1 MLTLFVALF
10 GLVANSMS
18 MVVLFRPKIR
28 AVAFNQLLF
37 VLCGVDSFF
46 LFCNSMSIG
55 HALGLNNSKCDSK
68 TFTEKWDSKRHLL
81 ELSWPIQRLRLIDH
95 IFLGI
100 TLFCFSRQK
109 AEIFSI
115 CLKKNF
121 VKLHKISTQSNNGQK
136 KWK

>member
-1 MLTLFVALF
+1 MQDYGAAVYVYTEAFSFFRNTINNNKHVKLYFTILLHFQEFLNWKWYVGGMLTLFVALF

-68 TFTEKWDSKRHLL
+68 TFTENWDSKRHLL
-81 ELSWPIQRLRLIDH
+81 ELSWPI
-95 IFLGI
+95 
-100 TLFCFSRQK
+100 
-109 AEIFSI
+109 
-115 CLKKNF
+115 
-121 VKLHKISTQSNNGQK
+121 
-136 KWK
+136 

>member
-1 MLTLFVALF
+1 MLQIFFLRKLIVRLHFHFFYFQEFLNWKWYVGGMLTLFVALF

-55 HALGLNNSKCDSK
+55 HALGLNNSKCDLQL
-68 TFTEKWDSKRHLL
+68 W
-81 ELSWPIQRLRLIDH
+81 
-95 IFLGI
+95 
-100 TLFCFSRQK
+100 
-109 AEIFSI
+109 I
-115 CLKKNF
+115 CS
-121 VKLHKISTQSNNGQK
+121 VGRPH
-136 KWK
+136 

>member
-1 MLTLFVALF
+1 MGLTNEHVGPKILAKIKTMSSPEQNYFLPFAMRYPVLHFQEFINWKWYVGGMLTLLVALF

-68 TFTEKWDSKRHLL
+68 TFTENWDSKRHLL
-81 ELSWPIQRLRLIDH
+81 ELSLPI
-95 IFLGI
+95 
-100 TLFCFSRQK
+100 
-109 AEIFSI
+109 
-115 CLKKNF
+115 
-121 VKLHKISTQSNNGQK
+121 
-136 KWK
+136 

>member
-1 MLTLFVALF
+1 MKFYNRTDITVYIAGFLFLRNSQKYDNKHVKFYFTILLHFQEFLNWKWYVGGMLTLFVALF

-81 ELSWPIQRLRLIDH
+81 ELSWPI
-95 IFLGI
+95 
-100 TLFCFSRQK
+100 
-109 AEIFSI
+109 
-115 CLKKNF
+115 
-121 VKLHKISTQSNNGQK
+121 
-136 KWK
+136 